1 MEPTLAFM
9 QQCADGLDS
18 LSVYDKVYHT
28 TDVFLEAV
36 ELAVQRAPT
45 PSPFEI
51 GAGSLVETTLETTA
65 FFNGGTPAVV
75 AVQGQ
80 PAVPATLARPAVR
93 AGRGRAAVAGV
104 RAQAGLSMGLSGYSR
119 SQANGYRFRAHVPP
133 HDAIKTDTQSEQRR
147 ASQHAPAG
155 RRSAYTSSDER
166 RSQVESLITSR
177 LSARA

>member
-119 SQANGYRFRAHVPP
+119 SQANGYRFRVPAFVSP
-133 HDAIKTDTQSEQRR
+133 LSCACSATRRHKNRHTKRTATCFTARSCRPTQRI
-147 ASQHAPAG
+147 
-155 RRSAYTSSDER
+155 YVER
-166 RSQVESLITSR
+166 RK
-177 LSARA
+177 A